1 MILALFLTLGDSF
14 GDAFVFFM
22 RSSLDLCFLIPA
34 LGDDLGV
41 LLGVDFLDD
50 DLGDLRVLL
59 LGVDFLDSFPSSSGG
74 GGGGGAMSSGLDIF
88 VFKFLL

>member
-1 MILALFLTLGDSF
+1 MFLNLGDSF
-14 GDAFVFFM
+14 GDAFVLVFI

-59 LGVDFLDSFPSSSGG
+59 LGVDFFDSFPSSGG
-74 GGGGGAMSSGLDIF
+74 GGGGGGGAVSSGF
-88 VFKFLL
+88 GAFGFEFLPP

>member
-1 MILALFLTLGDSF
+1 MTKFLK
-14 GDAFVFFM
+14 FVLT
-22 RSSLDLCFLIPA
+22 RVEISLKLLCGLIPA

-59 LGVDFLDSFPSSSGG
+59 LGVDFLDSFPPSSGG